1 MHSRKYFVYFT
12 YPIFLNMKQDTDLLI
27 IELGLILPPA
37 PKPVGVYKPVLVV
50 DKFLYVSGQGPL
62 LADGSMM
69 KGKLGA
75 ELDINQGKLA
85 ARQVGLTMLST
96 IKVHFGEL
104 KKIKRI
110 VKVLGMVNSTQDFES
125 HPAVINGFSELMSEV
140 FGEENGVG
148 VRSAVGA
155 MLPMNIAVE
164 IEAMFELY

>member
-1 MHSRKYFVYFT
+1 
-12 YPIFLNMKQDTDLLI
+12 MKQDTDLRI

-50 DKFLYVSGQGPL
+50 DKFLYVSGQGPVQ
-62 LADGSMM
+62 ADGTLK
-69 KGKLGA
+69 KGRLGA
-75 ELDINQGKLA
+75 DLDTEQGKQA

-96 IKVHFGEL
+96 IKTHFGEL

-110 VKVLGMVNSTQDFES
+110 VKVLGMVNSTPEFES

-140 FGEENGVG
+140 FGPENGVA
-148 VRSAVGA
+148 VRSAVG
-155 MLPMNIAVE
+155 MTLPMNIAVE

>member
-1 MHSRKYFVYFT
+1 
-12 YPIFLNMKQDTDLLI
+12 MKQDTDLRI

-50 DKFLYVSGQGPL
+50 DKFLYVSGQVPF
-62 LADGSMM
+62 LADGTMM

-75 ELDINQGKLA
+75 DMDTTAGKMA

-96 IKVHFGEL
+96 IKAHFGEL

-110 VKVLGMVNSTQDFES
+110 VKTLGMVNCTPEFDS

-140 FGEENGVG
+140 FGEDNGVG

-155 MLPMNIAVE
+155 MLPMNIVVE
-164 IEAMFELY
+164 VEAMFELY